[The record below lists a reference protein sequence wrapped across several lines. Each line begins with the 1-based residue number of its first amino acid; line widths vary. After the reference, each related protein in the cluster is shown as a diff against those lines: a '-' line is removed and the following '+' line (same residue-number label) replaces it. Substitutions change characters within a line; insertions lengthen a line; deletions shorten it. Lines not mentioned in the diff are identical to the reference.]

1 MTQRQ
6 WVGLT
11 GVLFGIVMLVGIFA
25 SGTTPDTGAG
35 AIERYTEYWQ
45 DSGKQDRAVA
55 GSIVVTFACVLL
67 ACFAAGL
74 RHLLRAGDGGALPPV
89 VLAAGSASS
98 ALFAVGVALINA
110 PGIAAAESKG
120 YEVDGNDAL
129 LLESVGY
136 YTLTAAVML
145 AAAMAVAASLANRR
159 ARLVPQWTLVLTG
172 LLALAGLGSIF
183 TAWLG
188 FLLLPVWAVVVG
200 ICLLLARDRAADVVV
215 EQSRAPAHS

>member
-1 MTQRQ
+1 M
-6 WVGLT
+6 
-11 GVLFGIVMLVGIFA
+11 LFGVTMLIGIVT
-25 SGTTPDTGAG
+25 SGTTPDTGTG

-45 DSGKQDRAVA
+45 DSGNQDRAAA
-55 GSIVVTFACVLL
+55 GSIILTYACVLL

-74 RHLLRAGDGGALPPV
+74 RHLLRARHGGALPPI
-89 VLAAGSASS
+89 VLAAGAAAS
-98 ALFAVGVALINA
+98 ALFAVGASLVNA
-110 PGIAAAESKG
+110 PGTAAAEATG

-136 YTLTAAVML
+136 HTLTGAVML
-145 AAAMAVAASLANRR
+145 SATMAVAASLANRR
-159 ARLVPQWTLVLTG
+159 ARLVPQWTAVLAG

-200 ICLLLARDRAADVVV
+200 ICLLPARDSAADVVV
-215 EQSRAPAHS
+215 EESRAPALS